1 MKITHALLGEHGALY
16 SLLEN
21 AKQVA
26 TGPESTSHDL
36 RLQAAFLSSAVI
48 AHASIEDALLRP
60 ALQKHLPAPSR
71 PTDHETIAN
80 ALNDVQLANDLRRTR
95 SLLLDAL
102 AMTHEHFK
110 KEEGVIFP
118 LAEKHLSEEEQEC
131 LGAEWARVRRV
142 FVDR

>member
-26 TGPESTSHDL
+26 TETQSTWHDL
-36 RLQAAFLSSAVI
+36 RQQAAILSSAVV
-48 AHASIEDALLRP
+48 AHASVEDALLRP
-60 ALQKHLPAPSR
+60 ALRNHVPAPSG
-71 PTDHETIAN
+71 PTDHEVIAS
-80 ALNDVQLANDLRRTR
+80 AFGDVQAAADLAHTR
-95 SLLLDAL
+95 SLLLHAL

-110 KEEGVIFP
+110 KEEGMLFP
-118 LAEKHLSEEEQEC
+118 LAERHLTDEEQEW

-142 FVDR
+142 FIDR